1 MSPSELQRFV
11 TQLPKAELHCH
22 LEGSIQPARLL
33 RLAERNGIPL
43 PFDSD
48 EGARAF
54 YQFDDLNQF
63 LDIFGL
69 ACSTLR
75 TVQDFKDITVDLG
88 ADAARQNIWRREVF
102 FTFAFHERRG
112 IGWEEIVAGIASGR
126 RLVAQRFGVDMAFI
140 VNIDRTIPPEDGL
153 RHVELAHADRERL
166 PIIGVGLD
174 AQEQGY
180 PASRHA
186 PAFARAA
193 ELGLHRVAHA
203 GEDVGP
209 ESVRE
214 ALGCLGVERIDHGVR
229 AIEDSALVERLAET
243 RTPLTVCPVSNIA
256 LKVYRDMSA
265 HPVKQLIDA
274 GVVVTLNSDD
284 PPMFD
289 TDTVNEYVQIAE
301 HFGLGRDELIALA
314 RTSLDA
320 SFAEPTERAILLQR
334 FGEVA
339 AGL

>member
-1 MSPSELQRFV
+1 MHPSELKRFI

-33 RLAERNGIPL
+33 RLAERNGIAL
-43 PFDSD
+43 PFDSE

-54 YQFDDLNQF
+54 YQFDNLNQF
-63 LDIFGL
+63 LRIFGL

-75 TVQDFKDITVDLG
+75 TARDFEDITVDLG
-88 ADAARQNIWRREVF
+88 ADAARQGIWRREVF

-112 IGWEEIVAGIASGR
+112 IRWEETVTGIASGR
-126 RLVAQRFGVDMAFI
+126 RIVAQRFGVDMAFI
-140 VNIDRTIPPEDGL
+140 LDIDRTIPPEDGL

-180 PASRHA
+180 PASRHE

-214 ALGCLGVERIDHGVR
+214 ALDRLRVERIDHGVR
-229 AIEDSALVERLAET
+229 AIEDRALVAHLAET
-243 RTPLTVCPVSNIA
+243 RTPLTVCPASNIA
-256 LKVYRDMSA
+256 LKVYRDIAA

-289 TDTVNEYVQIAE
+289 TDTVNEYAQVAE
-301 HFGLGRDELIALA
+301 HFSLGHDELIALA
-314 RTSLDA
+314 RASLEA
-320 SFAEPTERAILLQR
+320 SFAEPIEKATLLQR
-334 FGEVA
+334 FDEVA
-339 AGL
+339 AEL